1 MNCTLTVYQLK
12 NFKNDSNWESAWE
25 FVDLN
30 YGNQAICRNVFN
42 IDMPPEVL
50 IQRLTAALSVRDDFF
65 NFLLSEID
73 EGATHLFVH
82 PLPKSKP
89 VFGLQL
95 SQLM

>member
-12 NFKNDSNWESAWE
+12 SFKNDSDWEAAWK

-30 YGNQAICRNVFN
+30 YGNQAICRDVFT
-42 IDMPPEVL
+42 IDMPHEAL
-50 IQRLTAALSVRDDFF
+50 SQRLTAALSVRDDFF
-65 NFLLSEID
+65 NFLSSEIE
-73 EGATHLFVH
+73 EGATHVFVH
-82 PLPKSKP
+82 PLPQSKP